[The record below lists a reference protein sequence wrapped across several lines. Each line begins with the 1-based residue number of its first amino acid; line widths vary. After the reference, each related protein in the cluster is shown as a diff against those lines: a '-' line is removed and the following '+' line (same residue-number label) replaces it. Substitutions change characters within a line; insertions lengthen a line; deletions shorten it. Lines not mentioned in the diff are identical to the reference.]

1 MTRKQQKMSVVTRPK
16 SEKARGTAHKR
27 SRALSLNL
35 AAAKLRRRKK
45 LSKKIV
51 PDAADGWS
59 ATRVKDEQTDLV
71 SFVIC
76 GPTRGGDTFRVSIP
90 AEQREEQKRVR
101 KTLRSYDAALP
112 GQVDDDL
119 AFLDELFDGA
129 NLSPRIATSKPG
141 FTDAGKGFVLGA
153 QMLGDAAERYH
164 WLDDDCSTLGQTS
177 GTREGWNEVGKLLQH
192 SSFASIAVLTVLAS
206 SIPDYVLLR
215 KSEDPSWRPAVSETA
230 IINFAGESGSG
241 KTLASAVAASLSGD
255 PYDRAKWDFS
265 RRGLEEYL
273 HTRNQVGAIFD
284 DVEKHTGE
292 SMTLR
297 RAIATLTQSL
307 PDGASKV
314 VSRVAR
320 DHGLPRLTWST
331 FGLSSSPR
339 PIQEIARE
347 EGWIRS
353 LGEQVRLMDECVPPS
368 SRGGIFDA
376 PPPGTRDVTQF
387 SRWAAQEVE
396 RGIALHHG
404 HVMPAWSTALIA
416 DDHAGTLLESQDHFV
431 KFATRSGSGYDAR
444 FANKFGLLYAAG
456 KLAVRHRVLPW
467 AAEWPGIAAYRGYRN
482 ALLAAQ
488 GEAALT
494 AKALARLLSAVK
506 EPNRL
511 LAIGEELGSRPPQ
524 LNDRHVGV
532 TLKHKGEQ
540 VVGVLDAALVQ
551 LAGDRQIARSLIKLL
566 ETHRAYAGG
575 QGDAGTSQ
583 IGRPLLIKG
592 TLVHKPRFWLFKAKA
607 LAALA
612 KAMDGRE
619 QHSVSRL

>member
-1 MTRKQQKMSVVTRPK
+1 M
-16 SEKARGTAHKR
+16 
-27 SRALSLNL
+27 
-35 AAAKLRRRKK
+35 
-45 LSKKIV
+45 
-51 PDAADGWS
+51 
-59 ATRVKDEQTDLV
+59 
-71 SFVIC
+71 
-76 GPTRGGDTFRVSIP
+76 
-90 AEQREEQKRVR
+90 
-101 KTLRSYDAALP
+101 
-112 GQVDDDL
+112 
-119 AFLDELFDGA
+119 
-129 NLSPRIATSKPG
+129 
-141 FTDAGKGFVLGA
+141 
-153 QMLGDAAERYH
+153 
-164 WLDDDCSTLGQTS
+164 
-177 GTREGWNEVGKLLQH
+177 
-192 SSFASIAVLTVLAS
+192 LTVLAS
-206 SIPDYVLLR
+206 PVPVYVSLR
-215 KSEDPSWRPAVSETA
+215 KSEDPSWRPALSETA
-230 IINFAGESGSG
+230 IINFAGESASG
-241 KTLASAVAASLSGD
+241 KTLATDVAASVSGD
-255 PYDRAKWDFS
+255 PSDRAKWDFT

-292 SMTLR
+292 LMTLR

-339 PIQEIARE
+339 PIQDMARE

-353 LGEQVRLMDECVPPS
+353 LGEQVRLIDLCVPPS

-376 PPPGTRDVTQF
+376 PPPGTRDVAEF
-387 SRWAAQEVE
+387 SRRAAQEME

-404 HVMPAWSTALIA
+404 HVMPAWIEVLLA
-416 DDHAGTLLESQDHFV
+416 DDHAGTLLASQDYFV
-431 KFATRSGSGYDAR
+431 KIAARAGSGYDAR
-444 FANKFGLLYAAG
+444 FANKFGLLYAVG
-456 KLAVRHRVLPW
+456 KLAVKHGVLPW
-467 AAEWPGIAAYRGYRN
+467 TAQWPGIAVYRGYRN

-494 AKALARLLSAVK
+494 AKALARLISALK

-511 LAIGEELGSRPPQ
+511 VAIGEKLGSKPPQ

-566 ETHRAYAGG
+566 ETHGAYAGG
-575 QGDAGTSQ
+575 QGHAGTSQ

-592 TLVHKPRFWLFKAKA
+592 ALVNKPRFWLFRAKA

-612 KAMDGRE
+612 KAMDSRE